1 MHHLCSLSKT
11 SHQTLFR
18 LPRVAFSTEPT
29 EKDNASLLAEM
40 KQRLLKASVDSSNE
54 IPLADFMHYLRNKIL
69 LESHPQLLS
78 IILVQFFKRLLRNE
92 GIEGEHDDIFRPI
105 YASQRAKVSKII
117 VNKQEVVDAINTL
130 LNKHLE
136 DIEYDKL

>member
-1 MHHLCSLSKT
+1 
-11 SHQTLFR
+11 
-18 LPRVAFSTEPT
+18 
-29 EKDNASLLAEM
+29 M